1 MSREENLVEI
11 KQKEIEGKAAEI
23 QEIKNDIQDAKNRMQ
38 ILESSVKGSNYK
50 TNQLYKNELKPN
62 LLF

>member
-11 KQKEIEGKAAEI
+11 KQKEIEKKEAEI
-23 QEIKNDIQDAKNRMQ
+23 LQINTDIQDAKNRMQ

-50 TNQLYKNELKPN
+50 NELVI
-62 LLF
+62 